1 MITKSGYA
9 TKKSNVTQEKVNSYR
24 QLLNEPAQEETSTP
38 VVQEQVKPVNIRDL
52 SVSNVLPKPKVNI
65 SAGEVKPLNIRD
77 FVNEINNTPEGKR
90 ANLTV
95 QTDSLKKQINT
106 KEQEYARANNISDW
120 NTKRQEQSRIQQ
132 ELNSLR
138 EQLDSKNKDLVMLG
152 GYNLLSG
159 EQVKQFNKNAPLTQ
173 KIDKALKY
181 DIPTTAKKVGRT
193 AMDLAMQIPTAA
205 YDVYEGALDATVAN
219 VGAIG
224 STIADKTGNKD
235 IANKIREG
243 AIKFVN
249 ITPSSKP
256 LVEEAKNKG
265 EGIYE
270 PKVLGIKVRDAL
282 YSISNMITAA
292 YSGGLPMMALSASG
306 QNIEEALTD
315 NQSLERAVAYGDI
328 SGAIEGLTEKMFDA
342 VKIVGGGK
350 FDKFLPKSAIGKLI
364 GGSAGEGIEE
374 IISNGL
380 NPFVKQLTYEK
391 GTYDLPDFYEYI
403 KMLGESFWNGAVI
416 GAIMKGGQ
424 DISTP
429 QFREQYKQDVY
440 TAVDKSKLP
449 NDIKETVKQAMIT
462 PAQQAIN
469 QDLENLRSTGSYQRT
484 QTPTN
489 TLPKFSEIMGKKIAD
504 TQIAKTSQSAL
515 PAPNFY
521 ATEKGE
527 VITPNNYVAKQE
539 TKVPEQ
545 PNYSPVNSRQVLA
558 ENQKDNLQEVTRVDS
573 LKDKEYNVNMRG
585 EQNEFRRIQEEARAE
600 LNKSVEQ
607 RNSTENNEGLRE
619 RLSTN
624 FRRELDSRGYH
635 AGASDEL
642 VLKSNKGTEFKM
654 HQKVDGNTFH
664 DIFEIARAY
673 TKNGELVDLHSVET
687 TDDGIGYAETENY
700 LSEDGM
706 SGFAITPSGDL
717 ISVFNADSS
726 KRGFLDAISSEVKKN
741 AKTLDC
747 FASENQNLMEMYEKK
762 FGFKTASIMD
772 YNMEYDH
779 DDIAKNHNM
788 PKVAFMVNTSEDVET
803 KYFNGEQ
810 YSEAESYRNS
820 YVGKKTA
827 ETKATTEK
835 TPEVKTTTEKTTKKY
850 ISPITNTK
858 EATDFVKNSTIDDIE
873 TLKQMAKEVGQK
885 PTRVD
890 LQFFAEELKKKI
902 EGLEYAK
909 TIKGKRLS
917 KYAQTLANAG
927 VTTAETQD
935 MITKMVE
942 EGSLTHEVIKDKTA
956 KAYAENYIKENGF
969 KDAVEH
975 WNQIIKGGRELSKND
990 LALGMTIYN
999 EANTNKDATLTKKM
1013 IVDLVTE
1020 GTHLGRG
1027 LQALSMIN
1035 KLTPDGRLYSLERTA
1050 QKLNQELRDKI
1061 GKDYKDI
1068 EIPDDLADKL
1078 LNSQTEADT
1087 DAAVEEIQQYIA
1099 DQVPATWEDK
1109 LNAWRYLSMLGN
1121 PRTHIRNI
1129 FGNAVFIPAVEMK
1142 NLIAMQGERLLP
1154 QELRTKAV
1162 LTKKD
1167 ADLLNFAAEDFNS
1180 NQQAIR
1186 GENKY
1191 DIKAGVQEKRTIYNN
1206 KFLETLR
1213 KKNFELLEKEDATF
1227 LKFHYERAMAR
1238 AIKAKGLSLD
1248 DIRSG
1253 KPEAT
1258 KMLNEIRNYAINEAQ
1273 KATYRDA
1280 NAVASWISAQKRRLS
1295 KAGSTSK
1302 LAKVGSMAVE
1312 GIVPF
1317 AKTPANILKRG
1328 IEYSPIGLIKGVYDV
1343 TKGVKSEKITATQ
1356 AIDELSAG
1364 LTGTGIMMLGVLL
1377 KSLGL
1382 ITGGDKEKE
1391 KEQNFNEL
1399 KGYQN
1404 YALKIGNK
1412 TYTIDW
1418 MAPASMPLFVG
1429 VELADLI
1436 QNKETADIIKSLG
1449 NITDPVFELSMLQGI
1464 NSIMNTLGE
1473 RNPIGATLSKTF
1485 QSYLGQYN
1493 PTLLGQLART
1503 IDPVRRTT
1511 YTKKDSI
1518 LPSGAQYFLQRQVQ
1532 KIPFAT
1538 KTLPSYKDEFGRE
1551 DVTENVVERIFS
1563 NFLSPGYLEDVKDSP
1578 VENELSKLYE
1588 NTGETGVLPTAAT
1601 KQITVNKEKINLNSK
1616 EYGKFAKARG
1626 NVAYQN
1632 LEKLVTS
1639 KEYKSMEDAD
1649 KVNAIKNI
1657 YEYANAIGK
1666 TEVSDYKL
1674 TKSEQ
1679 LIKTYEEAGIDYYKW
1694 LILKEKADTDDN
1706 DYISKDEMNK
1716 ALNKSDLTSEQKK
1729 LIRTTFNKK

>member
-65 SAGEVKPLNIRD
+65 SAGEVKPLNMRN
-77 FVNEINNTPEGKR
+77 FVNEINNTPEAKR

-159 EQVKQFNKNAPLTQ
+159 EQVEQFNKNAPLTQ

-243 AIKFVN
+243 ATKFVN

-282 YSISNMITAA
+282 YSISNILTAA

-364 GGSAGEGIEE
+364 GGSAGEGLEE

-469 QDLENLRSTGSYQRT
+469 QDLEILRSTGAYQRT
-484 QTPTN
+484 QTPAN
-489 TLPKFSEIMGKKIAD
+489 TLPKFSEIVAKKNAD
-504 TQIAKTSQSAL
+504 TQLAKTSQTEL
-515 PAPNFY
+515 PKMDAN
-521 ATEKGE
+521 T
-527 VITPNNYVAKQE
+527 TQ
-539 TKVPEQ
+539 
-545 PNYSPVNSRQVLA
+545 A
-558 ENQKDNLQEVTRVDS
+558 EMARKTNA
-573 LKDKEYNVNMRG
+573 
-585 EQNEFRRIQEEARAE
+585 EQNGDTTKNILE
-600 LNKSVEQ
+600 NKI
-607 RNSTENNEGLRE
+607 
-619 RLSTN
+619 
-624 FRRELDSRGYH
+624 
-635 AGASDEL
+635 
-642 VLKSNKGTEFKM
+642 KSNKYMSQSEKNNLLET
-654 HQKVDGNTFH
+654 VSNTN
-664 DIFEIARAY
+664 I
-673 TKNGELVDLHSVET
+673 
-687 TDDGIGYAETENY
+687 
-700 LSEDGM
+700 
-706 SGFAITPSGDL
+706 
-717 ISVFNADSS
+717 
-726 KRGFLDAISSEVKKN
+726 
-741 AKTLDC
+741 
-747 FASENQNLMEMYEKK
+747 
-762 FGFKTASIMD
+762 
-772 YNMEYDH
+772 
-779 DDIAKNHNM
+779 
-788 PKVAFMVNTSEDVET
+788 
-803 KYFNGEQ
+803 
-810 YSEAESYRNS
+810 
-820 YVGKKTA
+820 
-827 ETKATTEK
+827 
-835 TPEVKTTTEKTTKKY
+835 TPEVESEINNILNTINEEFGLKNISNNFSENKKKYAEYDNDNGEYDTKYIENAKNAINPNKSNRRTKEQWLQVAKNLGRQIYDMSDAEIEKYAYRTWIDNKPNNAQNLNRQGQKYVKFGLDEWVNTVYNTVRQTRDNTLEAEPISYINKNITQGKPKTEKADKKY

-873 TLKQMAKEVGQK
+873 TLKEMAKEVGQK

-969 KDAVEH
+969 KDAVAH

-999 EANTNKDATLTKKM
+999 EANTNKDTTLTKKM

-1020 GTHLGRG
+1020 GTHFGRG

-1061 GKDYKDI
+1061 GEDYKDI

-1078 LNSQTEADT
+1078 LKSQTEAET

-1167 ADLLNFAAEDFNS
+1167 ADLLNFAADDFNS

-1227 LKFHYERAMAR
+1227 LKFHYKRAMAR

-1258 KMLNEIRNYAINEAQ
+1258 KALNEIRNYAINEAQ

-1295 KAGSTSK
+1295 KAGSTSN
-1302 LAKVGSMAVE
+1302 LAKAGSMAVE

-1429 VELADLI
+1429 VELVDLI

-1464 NSIMNTLGE
+1464 NSTMNTLGE
-1473 RNPIGATLSKTF
+1473 DNPMAATLSNTF

-1493 PTLLGQLART
+1493 PTLLGQVART
-1503 IDPVRRTT
+1503 IDPVRRGT

-1518 LPSGAQYFLQRQVQ
+1518 LPSGIQYFLQRQVQ

-1538 KTLPSYKDEFGRE
+1538 KVLPSYKDEFGRE

-1563 NFLSPGYLEDVKDSP
+1563 NFLSPGYLKDVKDSQ

-1588 NTGETGVLPTAAT
+1588 DTGETKVLPTSAT

-1616 EYGKFAKARG
+1616 EYDKFAKARG

-1649 KVNAIKNI
+1649 KVNAVKNI

-1666 TEVSDYKL
+1666 AEVSDYKL

-1694 LILKEKADTDDN
+1694 IILKEKADTDGN